1 MKRRKLLWYS
11 LLFVF
16 GCASEVN
23 TADQLAIT
31 APKKLKFAVTD
42 VIGLEDLQRDYE
54 TFRATLEE
62 VLGIPIEFFPVDNS
76 TAAAPAMLSGEV
88 DLVLAGPS
96 EYLVLNAR
104 AKAIPVIAIRRINYH
119 SLIVVRANSKIKS
132 LVQLKGKTIAMRK
145 VGSTSGHISPTKL
158 LIDAGL
164 DPNTDLKIVMLNDQ
178 GVVALKKGEVDAWAT
193 ASDRYQ
199 NILDKA
205 GLSEQDF
212 SIIVTGP
219 LLPSDVFVISNQM
232 AANFVE
238 KVRSQMMKNQDK
250 LIQSLLVAQANQKY
264 KGSQLVTANDSEYN
278 IIREVYQK
286 IGQGNF
292 LN

>member
-23 TADQLAIT
+23 TADQLAVT

-42 VIGLEDLQRDYE
+42 VIGLEDLQRDYG

-62 VLGIPIEFFPVDNS
+62 VLGIPIAFFPVDNS
-76 TAAAPAMLSGEV
+76 TAAAPAMLLGQV

-132 LVQLKGKTIAMRK
+132 LAQLRGKTIAMRK
-145 VGSTSGHISPTKL
+145 VGSTSGHLSPTKL

-178 GVVALKKGEVDAWAT
+178 GVVALKKQEVDAWAT

-199 NILDKA
+199 HILAKE

-212 SIIVTGP
+212 SIIATGP

-278 IIREVYQK
+278 IIRKVYLK

>member
-23 TADQLAIT
+23 TADQLAVT

-42 VIGLEDLQRDYE
+42 VIGLEDLQRDYG

-76 TAAAPAMLSGEV
+76 TAAAPAMLLGQV

-132 LVQLKGKTIAMRK
+132 LAQLRGKTIAMRK
-145 VGSTSGHISPTKL
+145 VGSTSGHLSPTKL

-178 GVVALKKGEVDAWAT
+178 GVVALKKQEVDAWAT

-199 NILDKA
+199 HILAKE

-212 SIIVTGP
+212 SIIATGP

-264 KGSQLVTANDSEYN
+264 KGSQLVTATDSEYN
-278 IIREVYQK
+278 IIRKVYLK

>member
-1 MKRRKLLWYS
+1 MKRRQLLWYS
-11 LLFVF
+11 LLFVV

-31 APKKLKFAVTD
+31 APKKLRLAVTD
-42 VIGLEDLQRDYE
+42 VTGIEDLQRDFGA
-54 TFRATLEE
+54 FRIALGE
-62 VLGIPIEFFPVDNS
+62 VLGIPIEFFPVDNP
-76 TAAAPAMLSGEV
+76 TAAAPAMLSGQV
-88 DLVLAGPS
+88 DMVLAGPS

-119 SLIVVRANSKIKS
+119 SIIVVRANSKIKS
-132 LVQLKGKTIAMRK
+132 LAQLKGKTIAMRK
-145 VGSTSGHISPTKL
+145 IGSTSGHIFPTKL

-178 GVVALKKGEVDAWAT
+178 GVVALKKQEVDAWAT

-199 NILDKA
+199 NILA
-205 GLSEQDF
+205 EEGLSEQDF
-212 SIIVTGP
+212 SIIVKGP
-219 LLPSDVFVISNQM
+219 LLPKDIFVLSNQM

-238 KVRSQMMKNQDK
+238 KVRSRMMKNQDK

-264 KGSQLVTANDSEYN
+264 KGAQLVTANDADYD
-278 IIREVYQK
+278 IVREVYGK
-286 IGQGNF
+286 LGQENF
-292 LN
+292 LQ